1 MGSLIAL
8 SRAVKNIDL
17 NKMLDDAIKQE
28 ENYIIGLNT
37 RKQLFEKGID
47 AMGQPLTPPYAGFT
61 KSIKR
66 FKGQPVDRVTL
77 KDTGDFY
84 QGFFVDINKDYFQIS
99 SHDRKTHDLEEKY
112 GENLFG
118 LTKDN
123 ISLLIIRI
131 KPNMQKSIRSI
142 LKI

>member
-47 AMGQPLTPPYAGFT
+47 AMGQPLTPPYAGTT
-61 KSIKR
+61 KAYKR
-66 FKGQPVDRVTL
+66 RKGQPVDRVTL
-77 KDTGDFY
+77 KDKGNFY
-84 QGFFVDINKDYFQIS
+84 QGFFVDIENQFVQILSNDNK
-99 SHDRKTHDLEEKY
+99 TPDLMAKY
-112 GENLFG
+112 GNDIFG
-118 LTKDN
+118 LTSDN
-123 ISLLIIRI
+123 TSLLADKI
-131 KPNMQKSIRSI
+131 KILMQKNIRST